1 MGVLGSLEPEVERDW
16 KKGALPVKEESQ
28 SIFVE
33 LSQAGFPEISD
44 SRGAWKWDEI
54 LGVVPSIAL

>member
-1 MGVLGSLEPEVERDW
+1 MEPEAERDW

-28 SIFVE
+28 SIFLE